1 MSNEKKNLAATYS
14 ESDYNKLVR
23 RFKDSILK
31 IEELDQDLIKDA
43 IRFYRNDSTIIQG
56 GKLFEF
62 IEEETEREKEYG
74 DNIVWIRE
82 EEWNFESEGYRYG
95 MIHDYNRY
103 QKNGEDC
110 LLIKVLY
117 SPDKI
122 KLIKATLELNDVV
135 THGIIR
141 AYGNRFDLDDI
152 LDQYVLFRVK
162 NTVDDK
168 GKIFSQIVS
177 FGFLLDEEFD
187 FVNEMYTKIQN
198 ELCDVQRTI

>member
-1 MSNEKKNLAATYS
+1 MSNEKKNLTTSYS
-14 ESDYNKLVR
+14 EEDYQKLER
-23 RFKDSILK
+23 RMKNSVLN
-31 IEELDQDLIKDA
+31 IEDLDEDLIKNA
-43 IRFYRNDSTIIQG
+43 IRFYRNDDTIIQG

-62 IEEETEREKEYG
+62 VDEETEREKEYG

-82 EEWNFESEGYRYG
+82 EEWTFESEGYHYG
-95 MIHDYNRY
+95 LIYDYNRY
-103 QKNGEDC
+103 PKNGEDC
-110 LLIKVLY
+110 LLLKVLY

-162 NTVDDK
+162 NRVDDN
-168 GKIFSQIVS
+168 GKVFSKIVS

-187 FVNEMYTKIQN
+187 FVNETYSLIQN
-198 ELCDVQRTI
+198 ELCDVQRVL

>member
-1 MSNEKKNLAATYS
+1 MSNEKNNLTTSYS
-14 ESDYNKLVR
+14 EEDYQKLVR
-23 RFKDSILK
+23 RMKNSVLNIDD
-31 IEELDQDLIKDA
+31 LDEDLIKDA

-82 EEWNFESEGYRYG
+82 EEWNFESGGYHYG

-198 ELCDVQRTI
+198 KLFDVQRTI

>member
-1 MSNEKKNLAATYS
+1 MSNEKKNLTTSYS
-14 ESDYNKLVR
+14 EEDYQKLVR
-23 RFKDSILK
+23 RIKNSVLN
-31 IEELDQDLIKDA
+31 IEDLDEDLIKNA
-43 IRFYRNDSTIIQG
+43 IRFYRNDDTIIQG

-62 IEEETEREKEYG
+62 VDEETEREKEYG

-82 EEWNFESEGYRYG
+82 EEWTFESEGYHYG
-95 MIHDYNRY
+95 LIHDYNRY
-103 QKNGEDC
+103 PKNGEDC
-110 LLIKVLY
+110 LLLKVLY

-162 NTVDDK
+162 NTVDEN
-168 GKIFSQIVS
+168 GKIFSRIVS

>member
-1 MSNEKKNLAATYS
+1 MSNGKKNLTATYS

-31 IEELDQDLIKDA
+31 IEELDQDLINEAIKFYHNDA
-43 IRFYRNDSTIIQG
+43 TVIQG

-62 IEEETEREKEYG
+62 IEEESDREKEYG
-74 DNIVWIRE
+74 DNIVWIKE
-82 EEWNFESEGYRYG
+82 EEWNFESEGYHYG
-95 MIHDYNRY
+95 LIHEYNRY

-110 LLIKVLY
+110 LLLKVLY

-122 KLIKATLELNDVV
+122 KLIKATLKLNDVV
-135 THGIIR
+135 TRGIIR

-152 LDQYVLFRVK
+152 LDQYVLFKVK
-162 NTVDDK
+162 NTVDDN

-177 FGFLLDEEFD
+177 FGFMIDEEFD
-187 FVNEMYTKIQN
+187 FVNEMYSLICQ
-198 ELCDVQRTI
+198 ELCNVQRDL

>member
-1 MSNEKKNLAATYS
+1 MSNENKNLANTYS
-14 ESDYNKLVR
+14 EDDYNKLVR
-23 RFKDSILK
+23 RMKNSVLK
-31 IEELDQDLIKDA
+31 IDDFDEELIKNA
-43 IRFYRNDSTIIQG
+43 IRFYRNDASVIQG

-62 IEEETEREKEYG
+62 VDEETEREKEYG

-82 EEWNFESEGYRYG
+82 EEWTFEYEGYHYG
-95 MIHDYNRY
+95 LIHDYNRY

-110 LLIKVLY
+110 LLLKVLY

-152 LDQYVLFRVK
+152 FDQYVLFRVK
-162 NTVDDK
+162 NRVDDN
-168 GKIFSQIVS
+168 GKVFSQIVS

-187 FVNEMYTKIQN
+187 FVNETYSLIQN
-198 ELCDVQRTI
+198 ELCDVQRVL

>member
-1 MSNEKKNLAATYS
+1 MSNEKKNLTTSYS
-14 ESDYNKLVR
+14 EDDYQKLVR
-23 RFKDSILK
+23 RMKNSVLN
-31 IEELDQDLIKDA
+31 IEDLDEDLIKDA

-62 IEEETEREKEYG
+62 IEEETDREKEYG

-82 EEWNFESEGYRYG
+82 EEWNFESEGYHYG

-162 NTVDDK
+162 NTVDEN
-168 GKIFSQIVS
+168 GKIFSRIVS
-177 FGFLLDEEFD
+177 FGFMLDEEFD
-187 FVNEMYTKIQN
+187 FVIEMYTKIQN

>member
-82 EEWNFESEGYRYG
+82 EEWNFESEGYHYG

-187 FVNEMYTKIQN
+187 FVNEMYKKIQN
-198 ELCDVQRTI
+198 ELCDVQRMI

>member
-82 EEWNFESEGYRYG
+82 EEWNFESEGYHYG

-198 ELCDVQRTI
+198 ELCDVQRMI

>member
-82 EEWNFESEGYRYG
+82 EEWNFESEGYHYG

-162 NTVDDK
+162 NTVDEN
-168 GKIFSQIVS
+168 GKIFSRIVS
-177 FGFLLDEEFD
+177 FGFMLDEEFD
-187 FVNEMYTKIQN
+187 FVNETYSLIQN
-198 ELCDVQRTI
+198 ELCDVQRVL

>member
-1 MSNEKKNLAATYS
+1 MSDEKKNLATTYS

-31 IEELDQDLIKDA
+31 IEELDQHLIKEA
-43 IRFYRNDSTIIQG
+43 IKFYRNDATIIQG

-74 DNIVWIRE
+74 NNIVWIRE
-82 EEWNFESEGYRYG
+82 EEWNFESEGYHYG
-95 MIHDYNRY
+95 IIYDYNRY

-110 LLIKVLY
+110 LLLKVLY
-117 SPDKI
+117 SSNKI

-141 AYGNRFDLDDI
+141 AYGNRFALDDI
-152 LDQYVLFRVK
+152 LDQYILFRVK

-168 GKIFSQIVS
+168 GKIFSKIIS

-187 FVNEMYTKIQN
+187 FVNEMYSLICQG
-198 ELCDVQRTI
+198 L

>member
-1 MSNEKKNLAATYS
+1 MSNEKKNLTTSYS
-14 ESDYNKLVR
+14 EEDYQKLVR
-23 RFKDSILK
+23 RMKNSVLN
-31 IEELDQDLIKDA
+31 IEDLDEDLIKNA
-43 IRFYRNDSTIIQG
+43 IRFYRNDDTIIQG

-62 IEEETEREKEYG
+62 VDEETEREKEYG

-82 EEWNFESEGYRYG
+82 EEWTFESEGYHYG
-95 MIHDYNRY
+95 LILDYNRY
-103 QKNGEDC
+103 PKNGEDC
-110 LLIKVLY
+110 LLLKVLY

-162 NTVDDK
+162 NTVDEN

-177 FGFLLDEEFD
+177 FGFMLDEEFD
-187 FVNEMYTKIQN
+187 FINEMYTKIQN